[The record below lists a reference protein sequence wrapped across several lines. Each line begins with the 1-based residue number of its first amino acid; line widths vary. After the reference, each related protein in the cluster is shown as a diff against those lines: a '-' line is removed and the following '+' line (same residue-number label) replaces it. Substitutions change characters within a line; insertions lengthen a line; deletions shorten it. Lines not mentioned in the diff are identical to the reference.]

1 MKIFSVDLNHPIVS
15 NHRFLALKRL
25 VVWQVRSRIFRK
37 DHIYAWVEKS
47 KFYVKNGETGLT
59 QNIYVGLQEFNEMG
73 FMLHFLRKEDL
84 FIDIGANSG
93 AYSILATSVVGATTI
108 AVEPVLTSHKR
119 LIANFE
125 LNGLASEN
133 IAMNVGLG
141 SRPGTAIMTSSL
153 DTRNQIV
160 LNQIDQPSLAVE
172 ITTLDHISK
181 GLSPTLIKMDVE
193 GWESEV
199 IAGGM
204 DTLRN
209 PNLMAIII
217 ELNGSGKKF
226 GFDESEIIRT
236 LQACGFREH
245 SYDPLTR
252 VLSRI
257 SGKNSQGSNTI
268 FVKDKAIVDLR
279 LSSSLV
285 REVYG
290 TSF

>member
-1 MKIFSVDLNHPIVS
+1 MRIFSVDLNHPIVS
-15 NHRFLALKRL
+15 NHRILALKRL
-25 VVWQVRSRIFRK
+25 ILWQVRSRIFRR

-108 AVEPVLTSHKR
+108 AVEPVLTSYKR

-160 LNQIDQPSLAVE
+160 LNQIDQPSLEVE

-226 GFDESEIIRT
+226 GFDEKEIVRT
-236 LQACGFREH
+236 LQGCGFREH

-268 FVKDKAIVDLR
+268 FVKDKAIVDFR